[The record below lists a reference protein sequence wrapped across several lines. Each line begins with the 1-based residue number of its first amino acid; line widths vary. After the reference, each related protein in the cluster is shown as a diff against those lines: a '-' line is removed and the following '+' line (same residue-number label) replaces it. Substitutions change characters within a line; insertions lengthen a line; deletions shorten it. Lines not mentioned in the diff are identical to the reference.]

1 MAKIIT
7 ISQLIIVCFDTGT
20 KEIIG
25 NVGNFFR
32 IINETE

>member
-1 MAKIIT
+1 MANIIA
-7 ISQLIIVCFDTGT
+7 ISQLIIVCFDTGI
-20 KEIIG
+20 KEIG